1 MPTFAGAQGPA
12 TRPAE
17 PISVQQPRPVDALI
31 QQIREAQE
39 PSSAI
44 QAYAEART
52 VAPTD
57 VAIEAAYVH
66 RMAEFGLPEMANQQA
81 QDLLVRSPEDGVAWA
96 VVGYLAAKRDQMDA
110 AATDVAAA
118 AQLAPDNPFTQ
129 RTGAQIVAW
138 ADSRPD
144 KAVLSAETRVAVN
157 NIRSKLSNK
166 AEYAQAYQGALSAYQ
181 RLSEAPAATTQPA
194 TAAPS
199 APVTIA
205 PSDQTMVE
213 PTYVPGPMSTSY
225 PPPYESYAAPYYSSD
240 VYAAPYWYP
249 SYVYSNYWWW
259 PTCSSFIIVDND
271 CREAFFRHD
280 HDHDFGGFHGRDRG
294 ARIGDP
300 HFFNHLGDASFNHGR
315 SPGNAEFNHG
325 RFPGNQSSAHGGFV
339 MAPVGHGNPVA
350 ALPPIGHEPVR
361 SGDVGKWGGG
371 TRIVTW
377 PSGPGTFSPAVPS
390 GRILSGGERS
400 LGGVR
405 FEPRPSMPPMIG
417 SPGGRGAWSSPAPS
431 AGRGGGGEVF
441 SHQAPSRVE
450 GPAMSSGSGGER
462 WSGGGGGREM
472 SGGGRGGGRR

>member
-17 PISVQQPRPVDALI
+17 PIPVQQPRPVDVLI

-44 QAYAEART
+44 QAYAQARA

-57 VAIEAAYVH
+57 VAIQLAYVH

-81 QDLLVRSPEDGVAWA
+81 QDLLVRSPQDGVAWA

-118 AQLAPDNPFTQ
+118 AQLAPDDPFTQ

-144 KAVLSAETRVAVN
+144 KAVVSAETRVAVDH
-157 NIRSKLSNK
+157 IRNKLSGK
-166 AEYAQAYQGALSAYQ
+166 PEYAQAYQGALSAYQ
-181 RLSEAPAATTQPA
+181 RLAQAPTATTQPA
-194 TAAPS
+194 TVAPPAPAAM
-199 APVTIA
+199 A
-205 PSDQTMVE
+205 PSDQTALE
-213 PTYVPGPMSTSY
+213 PTYVPAPLSTSY
-225 PPPYESYAAPYYSSD
+225 PPTYEMPYYSSV

-249 SYVYSNYWWW
+249 CDLHSNYWWW
-259 PTCSSFIIVDND
+259 PTCSSFIIVDSH

-280 HDHDFGGFHGRDRG
+280 HDHDFGGFHGGDR
-294 ARIGDP
+294 ARIGDA
-300 HFFNHLGDASFNHGR
+300 HFFNHLADANF
-315 SPGNAEFNHG
+315 FNHG

-350 ALPPIGHEPVR
+350 ALPPSGPQPVR

-371 TRIVTW
+371 TRIVAW
-377 PSGPGTFSPAVPS
+377 PAGPREFSPAAPS
-390 GRILSGGERS
+390 GRILSGENHS
-400 LGGVR
+400 YGGVPIER
-405 FEPRPSMPPMIG
+405 RPSMPAMIG
-417 SPGGRGAWSSPAPS
+417 SPSPGRAAWSPAVPS
-431 AGRGGGGEVF
+431 VSRGGGGEAF
-441 SHQAPSRVE
+441 SHEVRSRSD
-450 GPAMSSGSGGER
+450 GPTMSSGFSGSSGER
-462 WSGGGGGREM
+462 WSGGGGGM
-472 SGGGRGGGRR
+472 SGGGRGGGHR